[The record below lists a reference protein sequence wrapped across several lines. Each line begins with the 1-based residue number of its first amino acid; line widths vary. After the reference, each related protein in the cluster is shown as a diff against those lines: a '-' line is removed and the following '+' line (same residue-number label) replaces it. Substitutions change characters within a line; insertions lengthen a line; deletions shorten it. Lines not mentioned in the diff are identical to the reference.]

1 MNFSDV
7 FKKSFI
13 SMFSQTNI
21 STSQIILTL
30 GLTCVIAL
38 YIFAVYRLITRKT
51 FYNKNFNISLAALA
65 LITAIVILTVQ
76 ANIVISLG
84 MVGALSIVR
93 FRTAIKDPMDLVFL
107 FWAISVGIACG
118 AGMLEIAIIGSL
130 LLTIIIFLLD
140 RVPVAKAANILVVNA
155 AGDAGLMSKINDI
168 VKTNSKY
175 FKVKSRNLSD
185 SSLDV
190 VIELWGAKDE
200 ELITGLKALEKVH
213 SVSLMAH
220 DGEVTF

>member
-1 MNFSDV
+1 MNFSDI
-7 FKKSFI
+7 FKNSFV
-13 SMFSQTNI
+13 SMFAQTNI
-21 STSQIILTL
+21 STSHIIMTL
-30 GLTCVIAL
+30 GMTCVIAL

-107 FWAISVGIACG
+107 FWSISIGIACG
-118 AGMLEIAIIGSL
+118 AGMVEIAIIGSL
-130 LLTIIIFLLD
+130 LLTIIIFVLD
-140 RVPVAKAANILVVNA
+140 RLPVARASSILVINA
-155 AGDAGLMSKINDI
+155 SAGVELMDSINEV
-168 VKTNSKY
+168 VKSNSKF
-175 FKVKSRNLSD
+175 FKVKSRNVSD

-190 VIELWGAKDE
+190 VIELWASKEDE
-200 ELITGLKALEKVH
+200 LLKSLKAIEKVN
-213 SVSLMAH
+213 SVSIMAH

>member
-1 MNFSDV
+1 MNFSDI
-7 FKKSFI
+7 FKKSFV
-13 SMFSQTNI
+13 SMFAQTNI
-21 STSQIILTL
+21 STTHIILTL
-30 GLTCVIAL
+30 GMTCIIAL

-51 FYNKNFNISLAALA
+51 FYNKNFNISLAALS

-107 FWAISVGIACG
+107 FWSISVGIACG
-118 AGMLEIAIIGSL
+118 ASMLEIAIVGSL
-130 LLTIIIFLLD
+130 LLTIIIFVLD
-140 RVPVAKAANILVVNA
+140 RIPVARAASILVINA
-155 AGDAGLMSKINDI
+155 AGGIELMDSINET
-168 VKTNSKY
+168 VKANSKY
-175 FKVKSRNLSD
+175 FKVKSRNVSD
-185 SSLDV
+185 SALDV
-190 VIELWGAKDE
+190 VIELWSSKEDE
-200 ELITGLKALEKVH
+200 LLKALKGIEEIN

>member
-155 AGDAGLMSKINDI
+155 TGDAGLMSKINDI